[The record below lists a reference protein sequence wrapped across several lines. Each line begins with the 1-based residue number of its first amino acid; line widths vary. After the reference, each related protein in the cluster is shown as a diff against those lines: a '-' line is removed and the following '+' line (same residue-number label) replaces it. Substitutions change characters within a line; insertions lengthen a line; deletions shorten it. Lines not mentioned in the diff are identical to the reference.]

1 MKIVTLSRPRD
12 AAAPSAMP
20 SATPGFS
27 AGGTSGPHERIITR
41 VDRTSCATSMP
52 AMAAGTRPNGDS
64 TE

>member
-1 MKIVTLSRPRD
+1 
-12 AAAPSAMP
+12 MP

-27 AGGTSGPHERIITR
+27 DGGTSGPQERIIIR
-41 VDRTSCATSMP
+41 VERISAATSMP